1 MLPSALF
8 PSLLLLL
15 FSLSVTAA
23 PPNIILLMS
32 DDQGWGDVGFNGHPA
47 IKTPHLDE
55 MAANGAV
62 FERFYSVSSIC
73 SPTRAS
79 CLTGRYPYR
88 SGIIAAHTAGMR
100 VGEITLAEALAKKGY
115 ATGFFG
121 KWHLGWLKPDEI
133 GTRGH
138 YSPPWH
144 HGYEETFA
152 TTSAVPTYN
161 PTKTPDN
168 WTGWGSEPGE
178 PWKGG
183 DPYVH
188 NGVATTENMQGD
200 DSRVI
205 MDRVLPFLTTNKDKP
220 FLATIWFHAP
230 HEPVYAGPEHR
241 KPYAKFS
248 EEHQHY
254 YGCITAM
261 DEQIGRLRKFLQQEN
276 LAENTLLFFCSDNGP
291 STGVLK
297 RGIASAGQFR
307 GSKHTVY
314 EGGHLVPACV
324 EWPGKIP
331 AGTKVTTP
339 CATIDYF
346 PTITKIVGYEFS
358 KGKKRPLDGIDL
370 MPIIKGEQQSRK
382 KDLFFGYRRLYQNK
396 DGAALISGNYKVLR
410 EAVEKKPRTRL
421 YNLSKDP
428 YEKNDLA
435 KKEPE
440 KLTKMLEKLK
450 AIDEDCARSR
460 DGADYAY

>member
-1 MLPSALF
+1 MLPSALS

-188 NGVATTENMQGD
+188 NGVATTAV
-200 DSRVI
+200 SYTH
-205 MDRVLPFLTTNKDKP
+205 LT
-220 FLATIWFHAP
+220 L
-230 HEPVYAGPEHR
+230 
-241 KPYAKFS
+241 
-248 EEHQHY
+248 
-254 YGCITAM
+254 
-261 DEQIGRLRKFLQQEN
+261 
-276 LAENTLLFFCSDNGP
+276 
-291 STGVLK
+291 
-297 RGIASAGQFR
+297 
-307 GSKHTVY
+307 
-314 EGGHLVPACV
+314 
-324 EWPGKIP
+324 
-331 AGTKVTTP
+331 
-339 CATIDYF
+339 
-346 PTITKIVGYEFS
+346 PTICSV
-358 KGKKRPLDGIDL
+358 
-370 MPIIKGEQQSRK
+370 
-382 KDLFFGYRRLYQNK
+382 
-396 DGAALISGNYKVLR
+396 
-410 EAVEKKPRTRL
+410 
-421 YNLSKDP
+421 
-428 YEKNDLA
+428 
-435 KKEPE
+435 
-440 KLTKMLEKLK
+440 
-450 AIDEDCARSR
+450 
-460 DGADYAY
+460 